1 MADLELLWFV
11 IKKARPR
18 LQTQLVVLSVSMMV
32 RQFILLQALELLPI
46 PPVHPFLLNMFVLLV
61 ADQVVER
68 IMVVAVVLED
78 TLQEALLVQQVQ

>member
-46 PPVHPFLLNMFVLLV
+46 PPVHLFLLNMFVLLV